1 MNILKS
7 LILLC
12 GGANLGIVSAD
23 PRGGVSEEKKSSDLL
38 RIFRRPET
46 THLMMHTLQ
55 AGRRQLAEG
64 SSFQLFAKSSKAKSD
79 KADSAKSAKAYSK
92 GQKENDSSC
101 SDVQAELDAHKAA
114 ATEPHW
120 LHVQMAD
127 TCTLYRDNDGMFRL
141 ESNKFHKDTEWFSDR
156 PLRYEKTT
164 STSDWFENFNKL
176 FDDGDGMPNAALTI
190 VDDDMSKD
198 VVVSVFAEGY
208 TKDEGGGAPTYGY
221 KLEQSADQQ
230 SVMSL
235 EELMNGEVATFGH
248 CSMFIDWVD

>member
-46 THLMMHTLQ
+46 THQMMHTLH
-55 AGRRQLAEG
+55 AGRRQLVEG
-64 SSFQLFAKSSKAKSD
+64 KSFQLFAKSSNAKSD

-101 SDVQAELDAHKAA
+101 SDVQAELDAYKAT

-120 LHVQMAD
+120 LFVQMAD
-127 TCTLYRDNDGMFRL
+127 TCTLYRDN
-141 ESNKFHKDTEWFSDR
+141 
-156 PLRYEKTT
+156 
-164 STSDWFENFNKL
+164 
-176 FDDGDGMPNAALTI
+176 
-190 VDDDMSKD
+190 
-198 VVVSVFAEGY
+198 EGV
-208 TKDEGGGAPTYGY
+208 PP
-221 KLEQSADQQ
+221 
-230 SVMSL
+230 
-235 EELMNGEVATFGH
+235 
-248 CSMFIDWVD
+248 